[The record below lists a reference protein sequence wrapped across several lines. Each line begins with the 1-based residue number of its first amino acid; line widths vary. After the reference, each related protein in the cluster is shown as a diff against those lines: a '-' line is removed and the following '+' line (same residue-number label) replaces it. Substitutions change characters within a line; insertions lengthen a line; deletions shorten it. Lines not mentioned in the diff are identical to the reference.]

1 MNYIVGL
8 NLGKVVEVA
17 PAGFVVGTM
26 QWLLVL
32 RWQIQRAGWW
42 VAAST
47 VGWAIGVLLVWT
59 EFVNW
64 TFGGAIYGAITGIA
78 RGVAIFAKDFSG
90 HPARKNQQ
98 KCTRPL
104 MPSAAPIRPRHL
116 VSTQQGVET

>member
-1 MNYIVGL
+1 MKADRSNPPACTLLTLNKGL
-8 NLGKVVEVA
+8 GPHQE
-17 PAGFVVGTM
+17 
-26 QWLLVL
+26 
-32 RWQIQRAGWW
+32 
-42 VAAST
+42 
-47 VGWAIGVLLVWT
+47 
-59 EFVNW
+59 
-64 TFGGAIYGAITGIA
+64 

>member
-1 MNYIVGL
+1 
-8 NLGKVVEVA
+8 
-17 PAGFVVGTM
+17 M
-26 QWLLVL
+26 QNKAFNPIRISLFS
-32 RWQIQRAGWW
+32 AD
-42 VAAST
+42 T
-47 VGWAIGVLLVWT
+47 VMLKTNFTPDLM
-59 EFVNW
+59 
-64 TFGGAIYGAITGIA
+64 

>member
-1 MNYIVGL
+1 LM
-8 NLGKVVEVA
+8 E
-17 PAGFVVGTM
+17 
-26 QWLLVL
+26 
-32 RWQIQRAGWW
+32 
-42 VAAST
+42 S
-47 VGWAIGVLLVWT
+47 
-59 EFVNW
+59 E
-64 TFGGAIYGAITGIA
+64 